1 MGAIDCSI
9 LGFPAPSQPSPPVE
23 LTQIGGEGT
32 DPLLLFR
39 RKGRDKETSAGYL
52 YQLLIHKYHKKEK
65 NMGRIVQ
72 SRWKPVVLIAEII
85 VTLFVLI
92 GGFFL
97 LQNMQNNKVLMTLFA
112 VIWGLGSVALLFY
125 VMNSIAQSMPHKIRS
140 IAVAVV
146 FAGPAVIILVWA
158 LVVPTLRSLHLS
170 FMGANGQE
178 FVFLDNYI
186 FAFSDPIMLES
197 FRNNLLWM
205 IFGTFFCVSL
215 GIIIAVLADK
225 SRQEKL
231 FKSLIFMPMAIS
243 FVGAGVIWKFV
254 YAYKGEGVNVTE
266 IGLLNAIVTALGGD
280 AQAWLLMP
288 FWNNFFLI
296 AIMVWLQT
304 GYAMVILS
312 SAIKAIPEE
321 INEAARV
328 DGANAFIIFFRIT
341 IPSIMPTIVTVT
353 TTILIFSLKLF
364 DIVRVMTG
372 GNFGTNVIANEF
384 YLRQFTY
391 GHSGQASAIAVIL
404 LIVIIP
410 VLAYNLKEFRGR
422 KVLK

>member
-1 MGAIDCSI
+1 MSQDKRT
-9 LGFPAPSQPSPPVE
+9 PA
-23 LTQIGGEGT
+23 
-32 DPLLLFR
+32 
-39 RKGRDKETSAGYL
+39 
-52 YQLLIHKYHKKEK
+52 QLLILAA
-65 NMGRIVQ
+65 
-72 SRWKPVVLIAEII
+72 LILL
-85 VTLFVLI
+85 TLLVLI
-92 GGFFL
+92 GGFVL
-97 LQNMQNNKVLMTLFA
+97 LQSMQNQKVLMTVFA
-112 VIWGLGSVALLFY
+112 VIWGLGSVAMLYFAL
-125 VMNSIAQSMPHKIRS
+125 NRIAESMPHKIRS

-146 FAGPAVIILVWA
+146 FAGPAVLFLFWA
-158 LVVPTLRSLHLS
+158 LVVPTLRSIRLS
-170 FMGANGQE
+170 FMGANGKE
-178 FVFLDNYI
+178 FVFLDNYR
-186 FAFSDPIMLES
+186 FAFTDPIMLES

-225 SRQEKL
+225 SRQENV

-243 FVGAGVIWKFV
+243 FVGAGVIWKFI
-254 YAYKGEGVNVTE
+254 YSYKGEGINITE
-266 IGLLNAIVTALGGD
+266 IGLLNAIVIGLGGK

-296 AIMVWLQT
+296 IIMVWLQT

-328 DGANAFIIFFRIT
+328 DGANSFRIFFSVT
-341 IPSIMPTIVTVT
+341 IPSITPSIITVT

-391 GHSGQASAIAVIL
+391 GNSGQASAIAVVL
-404 LIVIIP
+404 LVVIVP
-410 VLAYNLKEFRGR
+410 VLAYNLREFRSR